1 MHRPHA
7 HPSHSANAGVTAQAV
22 LAVVISYKRGNP
34 RDAEIAVSLPPGWDG
49 KQDSSHK
56 QSYLVM

>member
-1 MHRPHA
+1 MHCPHA

-22 LAVVISYKRGNP
+22 FAVVINKHGNP
-34 RDAEIAVSLPPGWDG
+34 RDEEIAVSLPPGWDG

-56 QSYLVM
+56 QLYLVM